1 MPSGRRSWFVDTNLI
16 VYTVDPSEPEKRK
29 IATDWLTRMVE
40 TKSLVLSPQSL
51 NECYRVIT
59 ERRPRMGRDEARLF
73 ISGFVSCCTANL
85 DIDVLR
91 RAWRVQDAGGF
102 NWWDSLLIASA
113 LIARCSVFLSED
125 MQHERTIE
133 GMTILD
139 PFKLGSPEP
148 FFS

>member
-1 MPSGRRSWFVDTNLI
+1 M
-16 VYTVDPSEPEKRK
+16 DPKEPEKRTL
-29 IATDWLTRMVE
+29 AQEWLTRMIE
-40 TKSLVLSPQSL
+40 TGSLVLSPQSL

-59 ERRPRMGRDEARLF
+59 ERRPRMAHDEARLF
-73 ISGFVSCCTANL
+73 VTGFMSSCTAPL
-85 DIDVLR
+85 DCDVLH

-102 NWWDSLLIASA
+102 DWWDSLLIASA
-113 LIARCSVFLSED
+113 LVAGCSVFLSED